1 MLENTPVYVPKA
13 WVDPEPDRND
23 GNCEEPYDCLGTV
36 VDFTHSGYVFIC
48 GTSQYSCTS
57 AIN

>member
-23 GNCEEPYDCLGTV
+23 GNCEEPYDCLGMV
-36 VDFTHSGYVFIC
+36 VDFLIL
-48 GTSQYSCTS
+48 
-57 AIN
+57 AIFLFVELLNTVVHQL